1 MIKVNGSSGYD
12 YNNSRLKIKN
22 IAFEHYKIENIAIID
37 GVENFK
43 IAASWRI
50 ILNQRILRNK
60 NHSKS
65 EKISTNEEIQYINIQ
80 LIIQ

>member
-12 YNNSRLKIKN
+12 FNNSMLKIKN

-37 GVENFK
+37 AVENCK

-50 ILNQRILRNK
+50 ILN
-60 NHSKS
+60 
-65 EKISTNEEIQYINIQ
+65 
-80 LIIQ
+80 